1 MLRRSLRPRPSIALG
16 ALALCGALALPSAA
30 AAAEDSALG
39 RWIKP
44 GPRPPER
51 VDQRQ
56 QLPFPPPA
64 GERARPAPAPV
75 QPQAIPLRVV
85 RHQPEG
91 VEQKAHVISVTFNQ
105 PMVALDALDRVQT
118 ETPLHIA
125 PAIPGRFRWQGA
137 RTLAFEPAGRIPY
150 ATRYRVTVPA
160 GTRAA
165 SGQALAEDFAFTF
178 ATPRPRVIHF
188 APSHN
193 SGEVARQPVLALT
206 FAQQVDPAETA
217 RFVRLVA
224 AGGEPVPLRAVPR
237 ADWPK
242 DKRLAGY
249 AGGEQQRRVL
259 LLPRQPLALGT
270 RYRLQVAAGLTSLE
284 GPLELEKAQQVS
296 FSTISPL
303 RVTGLHC
310 RSDEM
315 GWNARRCDPAG
326 AVELSFNHPLRVKK
340 PARFFSVRPRVPG
353 LELTVSYASVRFK
366 GRFQAGRRYTFRVR
380 PGLADTH
387 GQQLQRGWSGRMRIV
402 HLPPRMAIGAPD
414 GPVLLGL
421 HSGLKLPVWLRNLKR
436 VEVAV
441 YRVAEADIRDRLR
454 LAGRAD
460 YDRFERELAAIA
472 DERVAAFDLPVRM
485 RPDRYAARGVG
496 LRRVVRRHGP
506 GPYLVVLR
514 APGLSRDP
522 YRARLVL
529 ISDIGLLARADS
541 RQLVV
546 AAHSIDSGRPLAGV
560 ELELQPAA
568 GPGERART
576 GPDGLAVL
584 RAAPRERALGGFLL
598 LGRKGEDRCF
608 VQLSGRSDDG
618 SYAGLNWGRSERSA
632 VIRTFLWADRDL
644 YRPGET
650 VHVFGVSR
658 LLAADRSARPGP
670 LPAGVDRLRWS
681 AVSAR
686 NRELGQGEVAIS
698 RWGRFGFDLALPA
711 DVDLGRVRI
720 ATRLL
725 DAPRSLGGA
734 GRLVV
739 DAQQYRAPEFTV
751 DVALADAPLVRGGAL
766 DATVRGD
773 YLHGAPMAGAAVDWN
788 LYAREARFRPPD
800 NPGFHFGSL
809 VRPWHRHRRHHH
821 KRIAHQPFP
830 SRRRVGGGQGRLDAR
845 GRLAVHQPLALPRGL
860 DPVALSLEATVADR
874 NRQTVSGRAG
884 ALAHP
889 AGRYVGIRSGRLLS
903 TAGEPLRVELVLVD
917 LEGRRL
923 AGVPLRLEAR
933 RRKWTEQQVRDAE
946 GHLNTEWSA
955 ETVVADRCRVRSGRR
970 AVACTLQLEHGG
982 EHTLVAVAEP
992 EQGPRVESRAWLLVM
1007 GPERRRPR
1015 QQTEAQTLRLL
1026 PDRQRYDAGQQATVL
1041 VQAPFA
1047 RGSALVSWSRDGL
1060 LGWKLLAVRDHSA
1073 RLQLPVAADWTPAF
1087 FVEAAGVAERSGRGA
1102 ERSPP
1107 LWAFGRKRVAVSRA
1121 AKTIR
1126 VQIQPDRRR
1135 ARPGESVALDIALQ
1149 DAAGAPLS
1157 GRVAVVAV
1165 DEAVLSLTD
1174 FATPDPLPF
1183 FYTPRAAGTVLKASL
1198 ARLLAEWSRPED
1210 DPPGAKS
1217 AKRGRRAP
1225 KMAEMAAAGPAA
1237 GGGAAGRTP
1246 VRSRFVTTPLVAE
1259 VTAGAGGRARVQ
1271 LELPDNLT
1279 TFRIM
1284 AVAVD
1289 AAERFGSAEAPV
1301 TVRQPLMLRPAL
1313 PRFVNYG
1320 DAFDAA
1326 VMVDAA
1332 GGAGGL
1338 VRVALE
1344 VEGARRE
1351 APAVKTAVLAP
1362 GRSAE
1367 LRFRVRADSVGPAR
1381 FLFSAAMDGA
1391 RDAVE
1396 KTLTVWTP
1404 ATSEA
1409 FASYGMLPRELD
1421 AADPARASLA
1431 QPVAPPAGALAG
1443 YGGLHIGL
1451 SSTALTGLRDAVA
1464 HLVDY
1469 PYECSEQTASRAL
1482 PIFVL
1487 GPVLERFGLADV
1499 ATEALRRELAR
1510 SAVQRLVDGQC
1521 PDGGWNS
1528 FTCRHPSAPHL
1539 SAYVLFTLQQGR
1551 AAGFAVPAACLQR
1564 ARRFL
1569 EGWLESGAFAAADA
1583 DHAWRRRYRL
1593 DAAAQALYALTAGGD
1608 QAYPQHDERLY
1619 EQRAELDLFAQA
1631 MLAAVFH
1638 RRAPGGER
1646 AGALLR
1652 ELGNRVVET
1661 PAGVHFAERR
1671 SEALRMLMHSSA
1683 RSDAIALM
1691 VYLEVD
1697 PGADL
1702 VPKLARALM
1711 DGRIRGH
1718 WETTQADAYALVA
1731 LSRYQAR
1738 YEAGPTEMTARMW
1751 LGRGFLGQTA
1761 FADDS
1766 QHGVDL
1772 HIPMQHLAAAGPND
1786 LILAKDGPGRL
1797 YYRIGLRYAPRDLDL
1812 AAREQG
1818 FAIRRRY
1825 AAIDHPGDVQGDA
1838 EQGWRVRAGA
1848 TVRVEL
1854 ELIVPDRRYYAVVD
1868 DALPAGLELVNLG
1881 YATSAQDKRAG
1892 ERGWAWSFNH
1902 RELRDARAL
1911 HFADR
1916 LPAGI
1921 YHLRYLARATTPGDF
1936 IVPPAKA
1943 EEMYRPEV
1951 FGRTATQRM
1960 TIE

>member
-1 MLRRSLRPRPSIALG
+1 MLRRSLHPRRLTALG
-16 ALALCGALALPSAA
+16 ALALCGALALPPAA
-30 AAAEDSALG
+30 AAADDSALG

-51 VDQRQ
+51 VDQRRK
-56 QLPFPPPA
+56 LPFPPPA

-75 QPQAIPLRVV
+75 QPRAIPLRVV

-105 PMVALDALDRVQT
+105 PMVAVGELDQVES
-118 ETPLHIA
+118 ETPLRIA
-125 PAIPGRFRWQGA
+125 PAIPGTFRWQGA

-150 ATRYRVTVPA
+150 ATRFQATVPA

-165 SGQALAEDFAFTF
+165 SGQALAEDFSFAF

-193 SGEVARQPVLALT
+193 SGEVPRQPVLALT
-206 FAQQVDPAETA
+206 FAQDVDPTSVA
-217 RFVRLVA
+217 RFVRLAA
-224 AGGEPVPLRAVPR
+224 AGGRQVPIRAVPR

-242 DKRLAGY
+242 DRRLAGY
-249 AGGEQQRRVL
+249 AGGAQQRRRVI
-259 LLPRQPLALGT
+259 LLPRRPLALGT

-284 GPLELEKAQQVS
+284 GPLPLEKAQQVS
-296 FSTISPL
+296 FTTISPL

-353 LELTVSYASVRFK
+353 LELAVSYASVRFK

-380 PGLADTH
+380 PGVADAH
-387 GQQLQRGWSGRMRIV
+387 GQRLQRGWSGQMRFV
-402 HLPPRMAIGAPD
+402 HLPPRMDIGAPD
-414 GPVLLGL
+414 SPVLLGL
-421 HSGLKLPVWLRNLKR
+421 HSGLKLPLWLRNLKR
-436 VEVAV
+436 IEVAV
-441 YRVAEADIRDRLR
+441 YRVAEADIRDRMR

-460 YDRFERELAAIA
+460 YDHFERELGAIA
-472 DERVAAFDLPVRM
+472 DERVAAFSVPVRM

-541 RQLVV
+541 RRLVV
-546 AAHSIDSGRPLAGV
+546 AAHSIQSGRPLAGV
-560 ELELQPAA
+560 ELALQPTA
-568 GPGERART
+568 GPSERART

-584 RAAPRERALGGFLL
+584 RATPRERALGRLLL

-608 VQLSGRSDDG
+608 VQLTGRGDDG
-618 SYAGLNWGRSERSA
+618 SYAGLNWGRFERSA
-632 VIRTFLWADRDL
+632 SIRTFLWADRDL

-658 LLAADRSARPGP
+658 LLAADRSGRPGP
-670 LPAGVDRLRWS
+670 LPAGIDTLRWS

-698 RWGRFGFDLALPA
+698 RWGRFSFDLALPA

-720 ATRLL
+720 ATRLV
-725 DAPRSLGGA
+725 DAPRGLGGH

-751 DVALADAPLVRGGAL
+751 DVTLAGAPFVRGGAL
-766 DATVRGD
+766 GATVRGD
-773 YLHGAPMAGAAVDWN
+773 YLHGAPMAGAEVDWN

-809 VRPWHRHRRHHH
+809 VRPWRRHHRRMPRH
-821 KRIAHQPFP
+821 RFP
-830 SRRRVGGGQGRLDAR
+830 SRRRVAGGRGQLDAR
-845 GRLAVHQPLALPRGL
+845 GRLAVRHPLALPQGL

-874 NRQTVSGRAG
+874 NRQTASGRAG

-889 AGRYVGIRSGRLLS
+889 AERYVGIRNGRLLT

-933 RRKWTEQQVRDAE
+933 RQKWTEQQVRDAA
-946 GHLNTEWSA
+946 GHLSTEWSA

-970 AVACTLQLEHGG
+970 AVACTLQLAHGG

-1007 GPERRRPR
+1007 GPERRRRPQ

-1026 PDRQRYDAGQQATVL
+1026 PDRKTYEAGQKATLL

-1047 RGSALVSWSRDGL
+1047 RGFALLSWSRDGL

-1073 RLQLPVAADWTPAF
+1073 RLQIPVDADWAPAF
-1087 FVEAAGVAERSGRGA
+1087 FVAAAGLAERSDRGA

-1107 LWAFGRKRVAVSRA
+1107 LWAYGRKRLAVSRA
-1121 AKTIR
+1121 SRAIR
-1126 VQIQPDRRR
+1126 VRIEPEKRQ
-1135 ARPGESVALDIALQ
+1135 ARPGRTLAVDLTLS
-1149 DAAGAPLS
+1149 DAAGAPVS
-1157 GRVAVVAV
+1157 GRVALVAV

-1210 DPPGAKS
+1210 EAPGAKS

-1225 KMAEMAAAGPAA
+1225 AMAELAAAGPAA
-1237 GGGAAGRTP
+1237 GGAAAGRTP
-1246 VRSRFVTTPLVAE
+1246 VRSRFVTTPLKAE
-1259 VTAGAGGRARVQ
+1259 VTADAGGRARVQ

-1289 AAERFGSAEAPV
+1289 AAERFGSAEAAV

-1326 VMVDAA
+1326 VLVDAA
-1332 GGAGGL
+1332 GGVGGL

-1381 FLFSAAMDGA
+1381 FRFSAEMDGA

-1451 SSTALTGLRDAVA
+1451 SSTALTGLRDAVE
-1464 HLVDY
+1464 HLVEY
-1469 PYECSEQTASRAL
+1469 PYACSEQTASRAL

-1499 ATEALRRELAR
+1499 ATEALRGKLAR
-1510 SAVQRLVDGQC
+1510 QAVQRLVDGQC

-1528 FTCRHPSAPHL
+1528 FVCRYPSAPHL
-1539 SAYVLFTLQQGR
+1539 TAYVLFTLQQGR
-1551 AAGFAVPAACLQR
+1551 AAGFEVPDACLQL
-1564 ARRFL
+1564 ARGFL
-1569 EGWLESGAFAAADA
+1569 EGWLESSAFTAVDA
-1583 DHAWRRRYRL
+1583 DNAWRRRYRL

-1619 EQRAELDLFAQA
+1619 ERRADLDLFAQA

-1772 HIPMQHLAAAGPND
+1772 HIPMQHLAAAGPSD

-1825 AAIDHPGDVQGDA
+1825 AAVDDPGDVQGDA
-1838 EQGWRVRAGA
+1838 ERGWRVRAGA

-1892 ERGWAWSFNH
+1892 EQGWAWSFNH
-1902 RELRDARAL
+1902 RELRDDRAL

-1921 YHLRYLARATTPGDF
+1921 YHLHYLARATTIGEF

-1960 TIE
+1960 IIE